1 MKNIFKYY
9 ILIFVLISDFAMYAQ
24 PGDNDGGGG
33 LDDNDPPP
41 APINTKLVILFI
53 IGILFVLY
61 TYRNNKRIV

>member
-1 MKNIFKYY
+1 
-9 ILIFVLISDFAMYAQ
+9 MYAQ